1 MGVKQTAPQ
10 NVVLVFHKLYH
21 AHMYAT
27 ALIFAKTRIN
37 ESLYQNE
44 IVQVTM
50 RKKKREMIVRGN

>member
-1 MGVKQTAPQ
+1 MGTKQTAPQ
-10 NVVLVFHKLYH
+10 NVVLVFHKVYH
-21 AHMYAT
+21 AHMYAA